1 MATNF
6 WNPMRFFLPLLLL
19 LCAATAVQAQ
29 NATLRGFVRD
39 ASDGQTLQGVNVIL
53 RSPDGSVNGA
63 ATDRDGYY
71 AISRIAPGTY
81 TLLVSYIGYETLE
94 EEVAFRAGVNETRN
108 FDLRFAAVEAGE
120 VVVEAEGEGAAS
132 MGVAGLQTVQAS
144 DLERIPTPGLSA
156 DLVSYIQSMPGV
168 VSTGDRGGQLF
179 VRGGTPTQNLVL
191 IDGIPIYQP
200 FHVIGFYSAFP
211 ADVLSTTDIY
221 AGGFGAKYGG
231 RISSVIDISTR
242 SGNNRSFEGSVS
254 AGPFLTAARL
264 EGPLVP
270 GKASFL
276 FSDRESVIEPVA
288 PELLGRDLPY
298 RFYDRFGKLS
308 AELSSRT
315 SFSVTAMQTYDRG
328 NLSDLAVEDPNQTVA
343 SSDDQ
348 VVWRNEAY
356 GARMLHLPE
365 SAPIIGEVL
374 LTYTRVENE
383 FGTKGAPERVSG
395 VQSINGNF
403 GLTYAV
409 GDQEVQAGAQVRN
422 VKLNYGLGNFFQN
435 ISDDEEYLTE
445 ASFYLDAAFPVTS
458 AFIIR
463 PGVRGT
469 SFRGKLTA
477 EPRVRLLIRPGGTE
491 TTQQITAAWG
501 LYRQDLEGIADRR
514 DAGDVFTAWVA
525 SDLGDSVPQA
535 MHAILGYQYRPS
547 AGFEFEVEG
556 YYKALSNLLIP
567 EFTSVPTFTTS
578 LQPADG
584 EVFGLDVR
592 VEGTKGPFYGYVS
605 YGYSQVEYTAKQAA
619 LEIWYGQDELTYNP
633 PHDRRHQVNAVSQIE
648 ALGFDFNVKWQMGSG
663 LPFSRSAGFDGFVL
677 LDSLVDVTTTPDT
690 PRVLY
695 GRPYDGRLPFYHRLD
710 VSLSRAFSLG
720 SHVGLTL
727 QGGVINAYDRR
738 NLFFLD
744 LFTLRRIDQLP
755 VIPSF
760 GLKLDFR

>member
-1 MATNF
+1 
-6 WNPMRFFLPLLLL
+6 MRFSFSLLLL
-19 LCAATAVQAQ
+19 LGISLPAFAQ

-53 RSPDGSVNGA
+53 RAADGSVNGA

-81 TLLVSYIGYETLE
+81 TLLVSYIGYVTVEEPITL
-94 EEVAFRAGVNETRN
+94 AAGVNETRN
-108 FDLRFAAVEAGE
+108 IELRFGRLEAGE
-120 VVVEAEGEGAAS
+120 VTVEAEAEGAKS
-132 MGVAGLQTVQAS
+132 MGVAGLQTVRPS

-211 ADVLSTTDIY
+211 ADILSTTDIY
-221 AGGFGAKYGG
+221 AGGFGARYGG

-242 SGNNRSFEGSVS
+242 SGNNRSFAAGASV
-254 AGPFLTAARL
+254 GPFLAAARI

-270 GKASFL
+270 GRASFL

-288 PELLGRDLPY
+288 PGLLGRELPY

-308 AELSSRT
+308 ASLSTRT
-315 SFSVTAMQTYDRG
+315 SLSATAMQTYDRG
-328 NLSDLAVEDPNQTVA
+328 NLSDLAVDDPNRPVGA
-343 SSDDQ
+343 SDDQ

-356 GARMLHLPE
+356 GVRMLHLPE
-365 SAPIIGEVL
+365 SVPIIGEVM
-374 LTYTRVENE
+374 LTFTRLENE
-383 FGTKGAPERVSG
+383 FGTRGAPERTSG
-395 VQSINGNF
+395 VQSINANF
-403 GLTYAV
+403 SVTYAL
-409 GDQEVQAGAQVRN
+409 GEQELEAGAQVRN
-422 VKLNYGLGNFFQN
+422 VQLDYGLGGIFEN
-435 ISDDEEYLTE
+435 IRDDKEYLTE
-445 ASFYLDAAFPVTS
+445 ASFFLDAAIPLS
-458 AFIIR
+458 PAFIVR
-463 PGVRGT
+463 PGVRGS

-477 EPRVRLLIRPGGTE
+477 EPRVRVLVRPGGTQSI
-491 TTQQITAAWG
+491 QQITAAWG
-501 LYRQDLEGIADRR
+501 IYRQDLEGIVDRR

-525 SDLGDSVPQA
+525 SDVGRSVPQA
-535 MHAILGYQYRPS
+535 IHAILGYQLRPS

-556 YYKALSNLLIP
+556 YYKALSNLLVP
-567 EFTSVPTFTTS
+567 EFSSVPTFTTR

-584 EVFGLDVR
+584 QVLGVDVR
-592 VEGTKGPFYGYVS
+592 VEATTGPFYGYLS
-605 YGYSQVEYTAKQAA
+605 YGFSKVEYDAKQAA
-619 LEIWYGQDELTYNP
+619 LAVWYGQEELTYNP
-633 PHDRRHQVNAVSQIE
+633 PHDRRHQLNAVSQ
-648 ALGFDFNVKWQMGSG
+648 LSMVGFDLNVKWQMGSG

-677 LDSLVDVTTTPDT
+677 LDSLIDVTTKPAT

-720 SHVGLTL
+720 RHAEVTF

-760 GLKLDFR
+760 GLKLEFR